1 MTLGLLRK
9 ENSMKVI
16 LLKDVK
22 GIGKKSEI
30 VNVKDG
36 YGANYLIPNKLAV
49 MYSEKSQE
57 ILDQQKKEEA
67 ANIERM
73 KAEAREFAK
82 KLETIVLE
90 FTANGSGDGRM
101 FGTIST
107 KQIEQEL
114 KDKHNITIDKRK
126 FIDKQAVDHFGYSK
140 LTIELYKGITGT
152 VTVHVS
158 EK

>member
-1 MTLGLLRK
+1 
-9 ENSMKVI
+9 MKVI

-22 GIGKKSEI
+22 GIGKKSDI

-36 YGANYLIPNKLAV
+36 YGANYLIPNRLAV
-49 MYSEKSQE
+49 MYSEKSNE
-57 ILDQQKKEEA
+57 ILNNQKKAEA
-67 ANIERM
+67 DNIERM
-73 KAEAREFAK
+73 KAEARANAE
-82 KLETIVLE
+82 KLKDIVLE
-90 FTANGSGDGRM
+90 FSAKGSGDGRM

-114 KDKHNITIDKRK
+114 KDKHNIVIDKRK
-126 FIDKQAVDHFGYSK
+126 FVTKEAVDHFGYSK
-140 LTIELYKGITGT
+140 LTIELYKGITGI

>member
-1 MTLGLLRK
+1 
-9 ENSMKVI
+9 MKVI

-36 YGANYLIPNKLAV
+36 YAANYLIPNKLAV
-49 MYSEKSQE
+49 MYSNFANKV
-57 ILDQQKKEEA
+57 LDEQKAEEA
-67 ANIERM
+67 ANIEKLKQ
-73 KAEAREFAK
+73 KAHEIAK
-82 KLETIVLE
+82 QLETIVLE

-107 KQIEQEL
+107 KQIEEEL
-114 KDKHNITIDKRK
+114 KAKFKIEIDKRK
-126 FIDKQAVDHFGYSK
+126 FVSKDAVDHFGYSK
-140 LTIELYKGITGT
+140 LQIDLYKGIMGT
-152 VTVHVS
+152 VTVHVT

>member
-1 MTLGLLRK
+1 
-9 ENSMKVI
+9 MKVI

-36 YGANYLIPNKLAV
+36 YGANYLIPNRLAV

-57 ILDQQKKEEA
+57 ILNQQKKAEA
-67 ANIERM
+67 DNIERL
-73 KAEAREFAK
+73 KAEAKETAK
-82 KLETIVLE
+82 KLESIVLE
-90 FTANGSGDGRM
+90 FSAKGSGDGRM

-107 KQIEQEL
+107 KQIETEL
-114 KDKHNITIDKRK
+114 REKHKIEIDKRK
-126 FIDKQAVDHFGYSK
+126 FVDKQLVDHFGYSK
-140 LTIELYKGITGT
+140 LTIELYKGITG
-152 VTVHVS
+152 VITVHVS

>member
-1 MTLGLLRK
+1 
-9 ENSMKVI
+9 MKVI

-22 GIGKKSEI
+22 GIGKKGEI

-36 YGANYLIPNKLAV
+36 YGSNYLVPNRLAV
-49 MYSEKSQE
+49 MYSQKSQE
-57 ILDQQKKEEA
+57 ILDDQKQAEA
-67 ANIERM
+67 ENIERM
-73 KAEAREFAK
+73 KAEARETAEKLKNIVVEFAAK
-82 KLETIVLE
+82 
-90 FTANGSGDGRM
+90 GSGDGRM

-114 KDKHNITIDKRK
+114 KDKHNIVIDKRK
-126 FIDKQAVDHFGYSK
+126 FVTKEPVDHFGYSK
-140 LTIELYKGITGT
+140 LTIELYKGITGI

>member
-1 MTLGLLRK
+1 
-9 ENSMKVI
+9 MKVI

-22 GIGKKSEI
+22 GIGKKSDI

-36 YGANYLIPNKLAV
+36 YGANYLVPNRLAV
-49 MYSEKSQE
+49 MYSEKSNE
-57 ILDQQKKEEA
+57 ILNNQKKAEA
-67 ANIERM
+67 DNIERM
-73 KAEAREFAK
+73 KAEARANAE
-82 KLETIVLE
+82 KLKDIVLE
-90 FTANGSGDGRM
+90 FSAKGSGDGRM

-114 KDKHNITIDKRK
+114 KEKHNIEIDKRK
-126 FIDKQAVDHFGYSK
+126 FVSKEPVDHFGYSK
-140 LTIELYKGITGT
+140 LTIELYKGITGI

>member
-1 MTLGLLRK
+1 
-9 ENSMKVI
+9 MKVI

-22 GIGKKSEI
+22 GIGKKGEI

-36 YGANYLIPNKLAV
+36 YGANYLVPNRLAV
-49 MYSEKSQE
+49 MYSAKSQE
-57 ILDQQKKEEA
+57 ILDDQKKAEA
-67 ANIERM
+67 ENIERM
-73 KAEAREFAK
+73 KAEARAAAD
-82 KLETIVLE
+82 KLKDIVLE
-90 FTANGSGDGRM
+90 FSAKGSGDGRM

-114 KDKHNITIDKRK
+114 KEKHNIEIDKRK
-126 FIDKQAVDHFGYSK
+126 FVSKEPVDHFGYSK

-152 VTVHVS
+152 ITVHVS

>member
-1 MTLGLLRK
+1 
-9 ENSMKVI
+9 MKVI

-22 GIGKKSEI
+22 GIGKKNEI

-36 YGANYLIPNKLAV
+36 YGANYLIPNRLAV
-49 MYSEKSQE
+49 MYSEKSQD
-57 ILDQQKKEEA
+57 ILNQQKKAEA
-67 ANIERM
+67 DNIERM
-73 KAEAREFAK
+73 KAEAHEVSK
-82 KLETIVLE
+82 KLESIVLE

-114 KDKHNITIDKRK
+114 KDKHKIVIDKRK
-126 FIDKQAVDHFGYSK
+126 FVDKQVVDHFGYTK
-140 LTIELYKGITGT
+140 LKIELYKGIFGT
-152 VTVHVS
+152 ITVHVN

>member
-1 MTLGLLRK
+1 
-9 ENSMKVI
+9 MKVI

-22 GIGKKSEI
+22 GIGKKSAI

-36 YGANYLIPNKLAV
+36 YGSNYLITNKLAV

-57 ILDQQKKEEA
+57 ILDEQKKQEA
-67 ANIERM
+67 ENIEKM
-73 KAEAREFAK
+73 KADAREIAK
-82 KLETIVLE
+82 KLENICVE

-114 KDKHNITIDKRK
+114 KDKHGIVIDKRK
-126 FIDKQAVDHFGYSK
+126 IIDKQAVDHFGYSK
-140 LTIELYKGITGT
+140 LTVELYKSINGVI
-152 VTVHVS
+152 TVHVS

>member
-1 MTLGLLRK
+1 
-9 ENSMKVI
+9 MKVI

-36 YGANYLIPNKLAV
+36 YAANYLIPNKLAV
-49 MYSEKSQE
+49 MQSDKSLE
-57 ILDQQKKEEA
+57 ILGEQKRQEA
-67 ANIERM
+67 ENIEKM
-73 KAEAREFAK
+73 KQNAREIAA
-82 KLETIVLE
+82 KLEKITVE

-107 KQIEQEL
+107 KQIEAEL
-114 KDKHNITIDKRK
+114 KDKFGIEIDKRK
-126 FIDKQAVDHFGYSK
+126 FVDKMAVDHFGYSK
-140 LTIELYKGITGT
+140 LKIELYKGIFGT
-152 VTVHVS
+152 VTVHVN

>member
-1 MTLGLLRK
+1 
-9 ENSMKVI
+9 MKVI

-36 YGANYLIPNKLAV
+36 YGANYLIPNRLAV

-57 ILDQQKKEEA
+57 ILNQQKKAEA
-67 ANIERM
+67 DNIERL
-73 KAEAREFAK
+73 KAEARETAK

-90 FTANGSGDGRM
+90 FSAKGSGDGRM

-107 KQIEQEL
+107 KQIETEL
-114 KDKHNITIDKRK
+114 REKHKIEIDKRK
-126 FIDKQAVDHFGYSK
+126 FVDKQLVDHFGYSK
-140 LTIELYKGITGT
+140 LTIELYKGITG
-152 VTVHVS
+152 VIAVHVS